1 MSFPEFFIRK
11 PVIAIVLSL
20 LLMIVGV
27 FSFLKLEVRVWPSHD
42 IPAIRITTNYSG
54 ASAALI
60 ERAVTNILEQELSSV
75 PGIQDMRSDSKKNTS
90 TITLHLLENANS
102 AEVLSQVRE
111 VVSRAGRQLPDDADT
126 PVVVKFSLSSEVGEY
141 VLQSNTIPLPKLM
154 DYANLHI
161 QPSLQSIADVAAIN
175 IWGYGDY
182 EMQINLDPQK
192 MAANHVSIN
201 ELANAIRSA
210 NVSLAGGQVRS
221 VMMNYPLNIN
231 TRLNQPSDYQQIVIR
246 NDQGH
251 LTRVGDVAQVVL
263 GSTEDAL
270 EMKYNHQ
277 RVVYINVEPVPN
289 ANVVSAYS
297 DLTKRMALIQKH
309 LPGDMHIFNAFN
321 EVKYL
326 IASIHEVYVAIIVA
340 IFCVLAVV
348 FVFLGDWRSV
358 LIPFVCIPVSLLAAF
373 FLMKLGGLSINQF
386 TLLALVLAVGLVVDD
401 AIVVLENIQRYLKRG
416 LSSFEAS
423 IKGSSQIV
431 FPVIAM
437 TVTLMAVYAPIALI
451 TGRYASIYWQF
462 AITLTSCVLIS
473 GWVSLTLS
481 PLMCA
486 HTLKNSQNRWQK
498 TTDAFLE
505 SLSDWYKHML
515 AQVMQKRLWVL
526 LVVVVLVCAGGFAWH
541 RLDRAIAPAENYGIL
556 MINFQL
562 KEGANISA
570 TSMQSDR
577 IAQWAEKKFPGDR
590 VFQITS
596 DSGDNA
602 GAVNVLTPDNA
613 AHPVNF
619 LKQLPEINRDILKI
633 PGARISAVVPSFFSN
648 PHDAQVE
655 FYISSAQDYG
665 YLQDQAQKVIKKL
678 RATGL
683 VTQAHTDLVFNS
695 QQYQIDVNY
704 ALASDLGIT
713 NQAINDNLNAMF
725 EGNHVSTFNYLN
737 QSYDVVIR
745 TPAAFRNDIHS
756 LSRIG
761 IPSASGDIVPLS
773 QLLSVKSVI
782 DQPVLRHFNRLRSA
796 KIQASLAP
804 GVSLGQVA
812 KLIDNHM
819 SQWLPDDVSFRL
831 SGNLKSLSDSSHNM
845 SYLFAMAVVF
855 IYLLLAMQFGNFIDP
870 LAVMF
875 TVPLCVFGAILSLW
889 SVGGSFNLYTTIAL
903 VTLVGLITK
912 HGILI
917 VDFSNHY
924 RKEHQSSILTAVI
937 EASAVRLRPILMTTS
952 AMICG
957 AIPLILSSGPGSVAR
972 LQMGMVIIGGLL
984 IGTFFSLIV
993 VPVAYSYLSV
1003 LKDRWSVVRG

>member
-11 PVIAIVLSL
+11 PVIAVVLSL
-20 LLMIVGV
+20 LLMIVGA
-27 FSFLKLEVRVWPSHD
+27 FSFFKLEVRVWPSHD
-42 IPAIRITTNYSG
+42 IPAIRITTSYSG
-54 ASAALI
+54 ASASLV
-60 ERAVTNILEQELSSV
+60 ERSVTNVLEQALSSV

-90 TITLHLLENANS
+90 TITLHLLANANDS
-102 AEVLSQVRE
+102 EVLSQVRE
-111 VVSRAGRQLPDDADT
+111 VVSRASRQLPDNIDA
-126 PVVVKFSLSSEVGEY
+126 PVVVKFSVSSEVGEY
-141 VLQSNTIPLPKLM
+141 VLQSNTMALPKLM

-175 IWGYGDY
+175 VWGYGDY

-192 MAANHVSIN
+192 MAANHVSVN
-201 ELANAIRSA
+201 ELASAVRSA

-221 VMMNYPLNIN
+221 TMMNYPLNIN
-231 TRLNQPSDYQQIVIR
+231 TRLNRPLEYQQIVIR

-251 LTRVGDVAQVVL
+251 LTRVGDVANVVL

-270 EMKYNHQ
+270 EVKFNHQ
-277 RVVYINVEPVPN
+277 RVIYINVEPVPN
-289 ANVVSAYS
+289 ANVVSAYT
-297 DLTKRMALIQKH
+297 DLSQRMALIQKH
-309 LPGDMHIFNAFN
+309 LPNGMHIFNAFN

-326 IASIHEVYVAIIVA
+326 IASINEVYIAIIVA
-340 IFCVLAVV
+340 VFCVLLVV
-348 FVFLGDWRSV
+348 FLFLGDWRSV
-358 LIPFVCIPVSLLAAF
+358 LVPFACIPVSLLAAF
-373 FLMKLGGLSINQF
+373 FLMKVGGLSINQF

-416 LSSFEAS
+416 LSSFDAS
-423 IKGSSQIV
+423 IKGSTQIV
-431 FPVIAM
+431 FPVIVM
-437 TVTLMAVYAPIALI
+437 TVTLIAVYAPIALI

-462 AITLTSCVLIS
+462 AITLTSCVLVS

-486 HTLKNSQNRWQK
+486 SLLKKSKNPWQK
-498 TTDAFLE
+498 KIDHYLVILTQ
-505 SLSDWYKHML
+505 WYKQRL
-515 AQVMQKRLWVL
+515 AQAMQRRLWVIW
-526 LVVVVLVCAGGFAWH
+526 VVVLLVGLGGVAWH
-541 RLDRAIAPAENYGIL
+541 HLDREIAPAENYGIL

-562 KEGANISA
+562 KEGANMNA
-570 TSMQSDR
+570 TSLLSDR
-577 IAQWAEKKFPGDR
+577 LAKWAEKKFPGDW
-590 VFQITS
+590 VFQIS
-596 DSGDNA
+596 GDSGDNT
-602 GAVNVLTPDNA
+602 GGVNVLTPDNA

-619 LKQLPEINRDILKI
+619 LKNLPEINKEILKI

-648 PHDAQVE
+648 PHDAEVE
-655 FYISSAQDYG
+655 FYISSAQDYS
-665 YLQDQAQKVIKKL
+665 YLQNQAQQVIKHL
-678 RATGL
+678 RETGL

-725 EGNHVSTFNYLN
+725 QGNHVSTFNYLN

-745 TPAAFRNDIHS
+745 TPASFRNDIHS

-761 IPSASGDIVPLS
+761 VPTSSGDVVPLS
-773 QLLSVKSVI
+773 QLLAVKSVI

-804 GVSLGQVA
+804 GVSLSQVA
-812 KLIDNHM
+812 VLIDKHL
-819 SQWLPDDVSFRL
+819 SQWLPSDVSYRL
-831 SGNLKSLSDSSHNM
+831 SGHLKSLSDSSSNM
-845 SYLFAMAVVF
+845 SYLFAMAVIF

-870 LAVMF
+870 LTVML

-889 SVGGSFNLYTTIAL
+889 LVGGSFNLYTTIAL

-924 RKEHQSSILTAVI
+924 RQEHQADILTSVI

-952 AMICG
+952 AMIFG
-957 AIPLILSSGPGSVAR
+957 AVPLVLSSGPGSVAR
-972 LQMGMVIIGGLL
+972 LQMGVVIIGGLL
-984 IGTFFSLIV
+984 VGTFFSLIV
-993 VPVAYSYLSV
+993 VPVTYSYLSV
-1003 LKDRWSVVRG
+1003 LKDRWSIVRG

>member
-11 PVIAIVLSL
+11 PVIAVVLSL
-20 LLMIVGV
+20 LLMIVGA
-27 FSFLKLEVRVWPSHD
+27 FSFFKLEVRVWPSHD
-42 IPAIRITTNYSG
+42 IPAIRITTSYSG
-54 ASAALI
+54 ASASLV
-60 ERAVTNILEQELSSV
+60 ERSVTNVLEQALSSV

-90 TITLHLLENANS
+90 KITLHLLANANDS
-102 AEVLSQVRE
+102 EVLSQVRE
-111 VVSRAGRQLPDDADT
+111 VVSRASGQLPDNIDA
-126 PVVVKFSLSSEVGEY
+126 PVVVKFSVSSEVGEY
-141 VLQSNTIPLPKLM
+141 VMQSNTMPLPKLM

-175 IWGYGDY
+175 VWGYGDY

-192 MAANHVSIN
+192 MAANHVSVN
-201 ELANAIRSA
+201 ELASAVRSA

-221 VMMNYPLNIN
+221 TMMNYPLNIN
-231 TRLNQPSDYQQIVIR
+231 TRLNRPLEYQQIVIR

-251 LTRVGDVAQVVL
+251 LTRVGDVANVVL

-270 EMKYNHQ
+270 EVKFNHQ
-277 RVVYINVEPVPN
+277 RVIYINVEPVPN
-289 ANVVSAYS
+289 ANVVSSYT
-297 DLTKRMALIQKH
+297 DLSQRMALIQKH
-309 LPGDMHIFNAFN
+309 LPNGMHIFNAFN

-326 IASIHEVYVAIIVA
+326 IASINEVYIAIIVA
-340 IFCVLAVV
+340 VFCVLLVV
-348 FVFLGDWRSV
+348 FLFLGDWRSV
-358 LIPFVCIPVSLLAAF
+358 LVPFACIPVSLLAAF
-373 FLMKLGGLSINQF
+373 FLMKVGGLSINQF

-401 AIVVLENIQRYLKRG
+401 AIVVLENIQRYLKKG
-416 LSSFEAS
+416 LSSFDAS
-423 IKGSSQIV
+423 IKGSTQIV
-431 FPVIAM
+431 FPVIVM

-462 AITLTSCVLIS
+462 AITLTSCVLVS

-486 HTLKNSQNRWQK
+486 SLLKKSKNAWQK
-498 TTDAFLE
+498 KIDHYLVILTQ
-505 SLSDWYKHML
+505 WYKQRL
-515 AQVMQKRLWVL
+515 AQAMQRRLWVIS
-526 LVVVVLVCAGGFAWH
+526 VVVLLVGLGGVAWH

-562 KEGANISA
+562 KEGANMNA
-570 TSMQSDR
+570 TSLLSDR
-577 IAQWAEKKFPGDR
+577 LANWAEKKFPGDW
-590 VFQITS
+590 VFQIS
-596 DSGDNA
+596 GDSGDNT

-619 LKQLPEINRDILKI
+619 LKNLPEINKEILKI

-648 PHDAQVE
+648 PHDAEVE
-655 FYISSAQDYG
+655 FYISSAQDYS
-665 YLQDQAQKVIKKL
+665 YLQNQAQQVIKHL
-678 RATGL
+678 RETGL

-725 EGNHVSTFNYLN
+725 QGNHVSTFNYLN

-745 TPAAFRNDIHS
+745 TPASFRNDIHS

-761 IPSASGDIVPLS
+761 VPTSSGDVVPLS
-773 QLLSVKSVI
+773 QLLAVKSVI

-804 GVSLGQVA
+804 GVSLSQVA
-812 KLIDNHM
+812 VLIDKHL
-819 SQWLPDDVSFRL
+819 SQWLPSDVSYRL
-831 SGNLKSLSDSSHNM
+831 SGHLKSLSDSSSNM
-845 SYLFAMAVVF
+845 SYLFAMAVIF

-870 LAVMF
+870 LTVMF

-889 SVGGSFNLYTTIAL
+889 LVGGSFNLYTTIAL

-924 RKEHQSSILTAVI
+924 RQKHQADILTSVI

-952 AMICG
+952 AMIFG
-957 AIPLILSSGPGSVAR
+957 AVPLVLSSGPGSVAR
-972 LQMGMVIIGGLL
+972 LQMGVVIIGGLL
-984 IGTFFSLIV
+984 VGTFFSLIV
-993 VPVAYSYLSV
+993 VPVTYSYLSV
-1003 LKDRWSVVRG
+1003 LKDRWSIVRG